1 MAKRR
6 RSYYREYWYSAQP
19 IAVEDG
25 IRARSRRGK
34 FVENWWANR
43 WIAALKPLMDSGRL
57 SRGRAYARKGQVID
71 IEIEPGHVR
80 SRVQG
85 TRPTPYRVTIELKPL
100 SDRQWDR
107 VLDALA
113 GEAIHA
119 AQLLNGEMPADV
131 ETVFDDAHVALF
143 PTSKG
148 DLATDCSCPD
158 WANPCKHIAAVYYLL
173 GERFDEDPFLLFE
186 LRGRSQTEIADAL
199 RERRAAAA
207 PAAEAEAKA
216 PPLVEALAAPRLEES
231 LADYWTMGRDVRDL
245 SFDVWA
251 PEVELALLKRIGLPG
266 LADLDREV
274 FRAQMERVYTGVTE
288 RALYTALADTV
299 VDNPGEPQGQ

>member
-6 RSYYREYWYSAQP
+6 RSYYREYWYGEQP

-43 WIAALKPLMDSGRL
+43 WIAALKPLMDAGRL
-57 SRGRAYARKGQVID
+57 SRGRTYARKGQVID
-71 IEIEPGHVR
+71 IEVEPGRVR

-100 SDRQWDR
+100 SDRQWGR

-119 AQLLNGEMPADV
+119 AQLLSGEMPADV
-131 ETVFDDAHVALF
+131 ETVFDEARVALF

-148 DLATDCSCPD
+148 DLTTDCSCPD

-186 LRGRSQTEIADAL
+186 LRGRSQAEIADAL

-207 PAAEAEAKA
+207 PPAEARAEA
-216 PPLVEALAAPRLEES
+216 PPLVEVLAAPQLEES
-231 LADYWTMGRDVRDL
+231 LADYWTMGRGARDL

-251 PEVELALLKRIGLPG
+251 PEVELSLLKRLGLPG
-266 LADLDREV
+266 LPDLDKEG

-299 VDNPGEPQGQ
+299 VDASGEAPGQ